1 MTQHKLLRTLAM
13 SLLVAGGCTPPRPP
27 AVKVAATPTPAASP
41 TPYPVRV
48 VATGVS
54 TTLFD
59 EQGHT
64 VAQIK
69 AQGASAG
76 PDPTNKTEL
85 GNLQNGKATLFQDNH
100 PASTFAAGSLVA
112 DQRKR
117 VLTGTGGVTLQ
128 SQGEG
133 GVSSV
138 RADTMVWRY
147 ADNKV
152 VGRGHVVFTRTN
164 PDARLTGET
173 FEADTAVRR
182 VTLHTSGKTATG
194 AF

>member
-1 MTQHKLLRTLAM
+1 MTQHNPSKLLCIA
-13 SLLVAGGCTPPRPP
+13 LLLAGGCASARPP
-27 AVKVAATPTPAASP
+27 AVKVAASPTPAPSP

-76 PDPTNKTEL
+76 PDPANKTEL
-85 GNLQNGKATLFQDNH
+85 GNLQNGKATLFQDNR

-112 DQRKR
+112 DQNKR
-117 VLTGTGGVTLQ
+117 VLTGTGGVTLE
-128 SQGEG
+128 SRGEG
-133 GVSSV
+133 GASSV

-147 ADNKV
+147 AENKV

-182 VTLHTSGKTATG
+182 VTLHTVGKAATG
-194 AF
+194 KF